1 MPKFRKFMMSFNPSE
16 NNYKRLTTELTDVLA
31 ASDLNPNFTGT
42 QSRSFAESIE
52 IIAQARLSVDPN
64 SAIENGEKLNQYKE
78 KQSEY
83 LRAEFL
89 KKLKNVDK
97 DEALENPTR
106 VIDSIDNIYG
116 KAACYSAGKEEILAK
131 EYERKSNRDAIA
143 FGSVTIIKDGR
154 NTIIDNLSID
164 VAKHFS
170 KESEKITMN
179 DIVDYLKN
187 EFEVIITDKQ
197 ANFLRSSWNQ
207 ASLQGLTES
216 MIIPSIKYDQDSE
229 LLRSDN
235 DSREQ
240 SFVFLGSQLD
250 KIMMKQNVILYDSN
264 TIEQLKSAELKVEI
278 DISNLREDASRKG
291 SDASTVEISDR
302 GSDISNEIEN
312 INRMDFLP
320 NINCQPRRIT
330 IEFKSQDGLNCTIV
344 PEVLDILVSHTDF
357 KGKITS
363 KNKFKELVF
372 NNIPYLSSVQSKKE
386 NIVDVYTQNPQP
398 MLNVKKSIER

>member
-1 MPKFRKFMMSFNPSE
+1 MPKFRKFTMSFNPSE
-16 NNYKRLTTELTDVLA
+16 NDYNRLTTELTDVLA
-31 ASDLNPNFTGT
+31 ASDLNTNFTGT

-52 IIAQARLSVDPN
+52 IVAQAKLSIDP
-64 SAIENGEKLNQYKE
+64 SSTIENGKKLNLYKE

-89 KKLKNVDK
+89 KNLKNVDK
-97 DEALENPTR
+97 NEALETATR
-106 VIDSIDNIYG
+106 IIDSIENIYG
-116 KAACYSAGKEEILAK
+116 KAACYSEGKEEILAK
-131 EYERKSNRDAIA
+131 EYEKKSNRDAIA
-143 FGSVTIIKDGR
+143 FGSLTIIKDGR
-154 NTIIDNLSID
+154 NTVIDNLSSE
-164 VAKHFS
+164 VAKHFNKQS
-170 KESEKITMN
+170 TNITMN

-187 EFEVIITDKQ
+187 EFEVIITEKQ

-207 ASLQGLTES
+207 SSLQGLTES
-216 MIIPSIKYDQDSE
+216 MIIPSIKYDQDTE

-240 SFVFLGSQLD
+240 NFVFSSSQLE
-250 KIMMKQNVILYDSN
+250 KIIMKQNVILYDSN

-278 DISNLREDASRKG
+278 DVFNLREDPDRKG

-302 GSDISNEIEN
+302 GSDISNEVAN
-312 INRMDFLP
+312 INKMDFLP

-330 IEFKSQDGLNCTIV
+330 VEFKSQDGLNCTIV

-372 NNIPYLSSVQSKKE
+372 NNIPYLSSVKSKKE
-386 NIVDVYTQNPQP
+386 NIVDTYIQNIQP
-398 MLNVKKSIER
+398 KLNANKSIER